1 MRLIENIGTV
11 FWCSQCL
18 DEPFIAHTISNIHP
32 SQYNLKCPKCNKKM
46 YHVSAYTLD
55 ETILDYIYDS
65 DGLLKCAFNWLL
77 LNEENIQIENS
88 FYSSKHEND
97 FVIGYGGK
105 KYLVEIK
112 MHNTLKDSDSI
123 EEHFIKDLTQIKKH
137 LEGFE
142 EDNIEIKHA
151 FLLTNHSI
159 EINYESLQKATY
171 KLKKFSKYQSKITV
185 YDYKNVDEIL
195 DSILA

>member
-1 MRLIENIGTV
+1 V
-11 FWCSQCL
+11 
-18 DEPFIAHTISNIHP
+18 
-32 SQYNLKCPKCNKKM
+32 
-46 YHVSAYTLD
+46 
-55 ETILDYIYDS
+55 
-65 DGLLKCAFNWLL
+65 
-77 LNEENIQIENS
+77 
-88 FYSSKHEND
+88 D
-97 FVIGYGGK
+97 FAGGS
-105 KYLVEIK
+105 VEIK

-159 EINYESLQKATY
+159 EINYESLQKATH

-185 YDYKNVDEIL
+185 CDYKNVDEIL